1 MSLDGTLEE
10 HRMAG
15 VSLRNGM
22 HTAMHAGTHARVM
35 LVTSAFANERCCTL
49 GRWIH
54 EDGARW
60 DDAPELLQLKLAHAS
75 FHTVALVIAM
85 SITQGRLAE
94 AAVMLE
100 PDALFE
106 NAARMLA
113 HAVSRFENRLVTG
126 APPTPVPR
134 GQIH

>member
-1 MSLDGTLEE
+1 MPFDNTLEE
-10 HRMAG
+10 HRLTG
-15 VSLRNGM
+15 VALRNGM
-22 HTAMHAGTHARVM
+22 LGGMHERVG
-35 LVTSAFANERCCTL
+35 LVTSAFANERCCAL

-54 EDGARW
+54 EDGVRW
-60 DDAPELLQLKLAHAS
+60 EDAPELQQLKLAHAS
-75 FHTVALVIAM
+75 FHTIALVIAI

-126 APPTPVPR
+126 AAPYGR
-134 GQIH
+134 IH

>member
-1 MSLDGTLEE
+1 MSLGDTLEE
-10 HRMAG
+10 HWIAG

-22 HTAMHAGTHARVM
+22 GMHNRVR
-35 LVTSAFANERCCTL
+35 LVASAFGNERCCAL

-54 EDGARW
+54 EDAQRW

-75 FHTVALVIAM
+75 FHTVALVIAIA
-85 SITQGRLAE
+85 ITQKRIAE

-113 HAVSRFENRLVTG
+113 HAVSCFENRRVTG
-126 APPTPVPR
+126 TLPTPVR
-134 GQIH
+134 HGEIH

>member
-1 MSLDGTLEE
+1 MPFDDTLEE
-10 HRMAG
+10 HQIAG

-22 HTAMHAGTHARVM
+22 LERVR
-35 LVTSAFANERCCTL
+35 LVTSAFANERCCVL

-60 DDAPELLQLKLAHAS
+60 DDAPELQQLKLAHAS
-75 FHTVALVIAM
+75 FHAIALAIAI

-100 PDALFE
+100 PDALFD
-106 NAARMLA
+106 NAVRMLA
-113 HAVSRFENRLVTG
+113 DAVSRFDNRLITG
-126 APPTPVPR
+126 VVPSPHER
-134 GQIH
+134 IH

>member
-1 MSLDGTLEE
+1 MQFDDMLEE
-10 HRMAG
+10 HQIAG

-22 HTAMHAGTHARVM
+22 LERVR
-35 LVTSAFANERCCTL
+35 LVTSAFANERCCVL

-60 DDAPELLQLKLAHAS
+60 RDAPELQQLKLAHAS
-75 FHTVALVIAM
+75 FHAIALAIAI

-100 PDALFE
+100 PDALFD
-106 NAARMLA
+106 NAVRMLA
-113 HAVSRFENRLVTG
+113 DAVSRFDNRLITG
-126 APPTPVPR
+126 AVPGPHER
-134 GQIH
+134 IH